1 MRVRNVVMKDFH
13 DFGNALFGGG
23 PAPKPV
29 TVSARVRWSGIAARL
44 KINNVAQNFA
54 GKFIQNQAQM
64 EWAATTEDFTF
75 VSFPINTSSSQFAEL
90 GHMRNGSFSG
100 EE

>member
-1 MRVRNVVMKDFH
+1 
-13 DFGNALFGGG
+13 
-23 PAPKPV
+23 
-29 TVSARVRWSGIAARL
+29 
-44 KINNVAQNFA
+44 
-54 GKFIQNQAQM
+54 M